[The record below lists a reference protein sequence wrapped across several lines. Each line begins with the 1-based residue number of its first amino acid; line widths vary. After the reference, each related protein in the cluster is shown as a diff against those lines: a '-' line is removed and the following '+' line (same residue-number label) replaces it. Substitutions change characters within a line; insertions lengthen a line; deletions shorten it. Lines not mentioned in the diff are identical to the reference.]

1 MTDLYFV
8 RHGQSEANVDSS
20 LYYSKSDYEIELTDL
35 GREQALQC
43 GQTLAETLGDSPEI
57 YFSPFRRAYDTA
69 NIIAKQF
76 KWATLEESS
85 LLRERTWGYLKQIV
99 DSGRKTEDHFKFF
112 YRPFGGESFCDAY
125 TRAVEFLGKLR
136 DRQSSSPIIVVS
148 HNELIRVALM
158 HVNKITI
165 SDFNSQR
172 RLINNCEIIKTQF

>member
-8 RHGQSEANVDSS
+8 RHGQSEANVDSR

-76 KWATLEESS
+76 KWATLEESD

-99 DSGRKTEDHFKFF
+99 DDGHKTEKHFKFF

-125 TRAVEFLGKLR
+125 SRAVEFLGKLR
-136 DRQSSSPIIVVS
+136 DRRNNSPIIVVS

-158 HVNKITI
+158 HVNRVAI
-165 SDFNSQR
+165 SDFNLQR
-172 RLINNCEIIKTQF
+172 RLIGNCEIIKTQF